1 MSFRYLFVDLA
12 VVCTLFFLTRF
23 IDSSILEYVI
33 IAQFFVSTALA
44 FTDCACRGC
53 CSDGIFGRFAPLARY
68 TLWCTYWVVQG
79 TVLIIAIAIAP
90 CQLLSTCC
98 VCALVHDV

>member
-1 MSFRYLFVDLA
+1 LRRAIPEHCFRKSNWVSFRYLFVDLA

-33 IAQFFVSTALA
+33 IAQYMSTALA

-79 TVLIIAIAIAP
+79 TV
-90 CQLLSTCC
+90 
-98 VCALVHDV
+98 